1 MKMELS
7 LTFYPE
13 IKIILQTI
21 KQNRINDVQYVRNRL
36 QFPDN
41 IHFSAHF
48 SIYKNDTL
56 IIYGKT
62 REYKSRRCH
71 HQRLEQRHIRSR
83 DSESQ
88 RRKHRTSGPRN
99 HWLPSQDEQR
109 ASLCTRP
116 SRLRTVSIRLNARTY
131 HLSLQRR
138 SEWRDYQESRCRK
151 Q

>member
-1 MKMELS
+1 MCGRGYDFQTNPPFR
-7 LTFYPE
+7 TFLID
-13 IKIILQTI
+13 IK
-21 KQNRINDVQYVRNRL
+21 RY
-36 QFPDN
+36 
-41 IHFSAHF
+41 
-48 SIYKNDTL
+48 TL
-56 IIYGKT
+56 NYIIYGKT
-62 REYKSRRCH
+62 REYKSRRCN

-83 DSESQ
+83 DSEFQ
-88 RRKHRTSGPRN
+88 RRKHWTYGPRN

-138 SEWRDYQESRCRK
+138 SEWRDYQESRRRK